1 MSLQDR
7 LLKVMVVVLVVLL
20 LGKMPLEIVEARR
33 RWRDW
38 RPVDRLWK
46 QFSELAVPKGVLSC
60 QGKRD
65 TEGLGRVGHWDER
78 KSEVKSV
85 HVGLLSHHVEG
96 ALAQDS
102 SSWHLSYDPGLCVNL
117 PNYEGLDEVASPSV
131 TRQV

>member
-20 LGKMPLEIVEARR
+20 LGNMPLEIVEARR

-38 RPVDRLWK
+38 GPVDRLWK

-65 TEGLGRVGHWDER
+65 NFLGRVGH
-78 KSEVKSV
+78 
-85 HVGLLSHHVEG
+85 
-96 ALAQDS
+96 
-102 SSWHLSYDPGLCVNL
+102 
-117 PNYEGLDEVASPSV
+117 
-131 TRQV
+131 